1 VFYRRQ
7 PYLLSQQKYY
17 ENVGEVPNVAFSW
30 TALYDQPTV
39 RIAIYHGVSDTVT
52 ALAFCKM
59 DEVLAW
65 LKESAM
71 A

>member
-1 VFYRRQ
+1 VIYRRQ

-17 ENVGEVPNVAFSW
+17 ENVGEVPLNCTF
-30 TALYDQPTV
+30 YDQPTV